1 MYINGQNFL
10 DIHKNNNL
18 EASYSD
24 ADSFTRHETSCHV
37 TSQMTFALF
46 SPEKSFWIPILN
58 GIKHLKTSKLAAL
71 TVTAAEV

>member
-1 MYINGQNFL
+1 MHSA
-10 DIHKNNNL
+10 DP
-18 EASYSD
+18 
-24 ADSFTRHETSCHV
+24 DSFTRHETSRHV

-58 GIKHLKTSKLAAL
+58 VMKHLETSKLAAL